1 MKKLLSM
8 TVLTAM
14 LASLVPQTAVVAQTL
29 PYQDTTLSFEER
41 AADLVSRMTLEEKV
55 AQTGRSAPA
64 ISRLGLS
71 KYNYWREGIHGV
83 ARQGQATSFPSSLA
97 MSNTWDTKLIQE
109 AMDITSTEARG
120 KNNRYDLSYW
130 NPTINM
136 ARDPRWGRNEES
148 YGEDPYLTSQI
159 GEAAVKGMQGDDEKY
174 LKVIST
180 LKHYAA
186 NNCEGERQTG
196 SSVMNERTLR
206 EYYTKAFGDIVES
219 SAPASVMSSYN
230 AITMKRNGETVID
243 YIASSANEYLLT
255 DVLRRTYG
263 FSGYVVGDCGAFENL
278 YGRQSLRQ
286 KLFPDRNLDDI
297 TGAMAVSTAF
307 NAGAEL
313 DCGSRAQMSAYEA
326 VTEGWMSEDTL
337 DVAVYRLMLQ
347 RMRTGEFDDGAKYQ
361 DITSDVIETDAHVA
375 KALEAGEKSWVL
387 LENRDN
393 TLPLKSDVT
402 NIAVVG
408 NLATEVTL
416 GDYSGEPTKTSTPY
430 DGIKAAVEDINPA
443 ANVEMIGNVKDST
456 PLFDINKI
464 TLVKNDNTE
473 KTVDI
478 SKAENVRNMSLD
490 TDELRDITK
499 SGMAVIPGVDFSD
512 VKEVKISA
520 LSLPGMPKVS
530 VNIGYSNSTQTVAV
544 VDIATTASGSYTVNT
559 GEYTGASG
567 GYNEVAD
574 MYITVNASTEFSVE
588 NFKDSLDKA
597 DYIIAYAGTTVADS
611 SESNDRESIDLPIT
625 QTHVAEICGAYPE
638 KAIVVLSTVGQVN
651 VEEFKDNCKAMLWN
665 SYNGQA
671 QGEALGNILTGK
683 AVPSGKLT
691 TTWYKASDLDLMP
704 IGSPRESINGVYYN
718 NTDYEINQH
727 NSQPGR
733 TYQYYSGEAVYPF
746 GYGKSY
752 SEFDYSNITV
762 DKTEA
767 DANDTINIK
776 VDITNM
782 GEYDGAEVAQLYVTV
797 PGADGVNLPYKQ
809 LKGFDRVEIAAGQT
823 QTAEFELNIADVTF
837 FDESTQSEYVVE
849 GDYTIAVGKNA
860 NDIEELVTVKVSGKL
875 SDEIKRAYTV
885 PTGIKLVAAVNADG
899 ATPVN
904 EISADASIVLE
915 NNAVITDL
923 SSYEV
928 VYTSSN
934 ESVATVDENGIVK
947 AGDSAG
953 VATITLTVTEG
964 DNTVSAEFPVVTE
977 LKDRVADEIIN
988 EYLEKLDSVFAIYS
1002 EAAFTAENWEK
1013 VTKLYNDYREALAA
1027 TLLEEDL
1034 APLYEEAVAE
1044 IEAVEKVALEAVYM
1058 IDSQNK
1064 WIVSRNSINYSAEG
1078 IGEHIADESSIT
1090 GTVTKDNPVK
1100 IALEVFDEDIKIE
1113 ASKLAW
1119 TVEKLDTSSR
1129 VAAEINSSTGELT
1142 LFENGIF
1149 KVTANNYTDMKC
1161 GEIIIHA
1168 NLQIEAES
1176 ADDGTGSVVDT
1187 KSGASGNA
1195 GAGRMSTTWL
1205 RYDGVKL
1212 DKLTGI
1218 TFRASQAGNDSE
1230 ILVSLGSSDDRMI
1243 ASAKIASTGD
1253 WEKWTAAS
1261 AVVNRDEIAKLNLD
1275 ENGCGT
1281 IYVKTNTACLD
1292 YLQLDYLAG
1301 DFEVANEKDGK
1312 IKLTIPYKNGVIA
1325 ESKYDKGRL
1334 VSVKTTEFNAAGEY
1348 TLEGYSDGDEVTVA
1362 LWDGIN
1368 TMKPLDNPVNHI
1380 YVTPIVK
1387 TLTIYRFDDPAFT
1400 SFYNTSDGKLL
1411 ASGTGMDGIGG
1422 WASQDKNRT
1431 AIYNG
1436 VSYTFTKGLKGGR
1449 GSTTGKCVYF
1459 TPEEDG
1465 VITVFFEANTERYI
1479 VANQNGEEIMQTYGI
1494 GDGVLTTLETPVK
1507 GGSPVYI
1514 YGGGSNKSIFAVF
1527 FDTEKEYV
1535 AATPTPEPTATPTPE
1550 PLPETSYSAK
1560 TEFEDYTN
1568 CWTNSGMT
1576 KSAVSGASN
1585 SYVIDNTRD
1594 KDTFYFGEVDMTDLK
1609 VIELVA
1615 GTKETGIVTVE
1626 FFAIDVS
1633 GLDLSSMSQSQIESL
1648 MIAEASLGST
1658 TLIASTKNWND
1669 FKSNNI
1675 VVKNEKTGTMGLFM
1689 KSTTTGK
1696 YCGNFDYFNL
1706 MYK

>member
-1 MKKLLSM
+1 MKKVLS
-8 TVLTAM
+8 TILCAAM
-14 LASLVPQTAVVAQTL
+14 LAPAIPQTVIAQEMY
-29 PYQDTTLSFEER
+29 PYQDTSLSFEER

-55 AQTGRSAPA
+55 AQTGRNAPE
-64 ISRLGLS
+64 ISRLGVH

-97 MSNTWDTKLIQE
+97 MSNTWDTELMRE

-159 GEAAVKGMQGDDEKY
+159 GAAAVEGMQGNDEKY
-174 LKVIST
+174 LKIIST

-196 SSVMNERTLR
+196 SSVMNEKTLR
-206 EYYTKAFGDIVES
+206 EYYTKAFGDIIES
-219 SAPASVMSSYN
+219 SSPASVMSSYN

-243 YIASSANEYLLT
+243 YIASSANKYILT

-263 FSGYVVGDCGAFENL
+263 FDGYVVGDCGAFENL
-278 YGRQSLRQ
+278 YGRQSIRQ
-286 KLFPDRNLDDI
+286 KLFPDWNIDDI
-297 TGAMAVSTAF
+297 TGPMALSRAF
-307 NAGAEL
+307 IAGAEL
-313 DCGSRAQMSAYEA
+313 DCGSRAQTSGYEA

-361 DITSDVIETDAHVA
+361 DITSDVIEKDSHVK

-430 DGIKAAVEDINPA
+430 DGIAAAVKELNPA
-443 ANVEMIGNVKDST
+443 ATVEMIGNVKDST
-456 PLFDINKI
+456 PLFNINKI

-473 KTVDI
+473 VAVNI
-478 SKAENVRNMSLD
+478 SKAQSVRNMELEGS
-490 TDELRDITK
+490 ELRNITK
-499 SGMAVIPGVDFSD
+499 SGMAVVPGVNFAD

-520 LSLPGMPKVS
+520 ASLPGMPKVS

-544 VDIATTASGSYTVNT
+544 VDIASTEADKYNVNT

-567 GYNEVAD
+567 GYNQTAD
-574 MYITVNASTEFSVE
+574 MYITISASSEFSVE
-588 NFKDSLDKA
+588 NYKDSLDRA

-625 QTHVAEICGAYPE
+625 QTHAAEICGAYPD

-651 VEEFKDNCKAMLWN
+651 VEEFKDSCKAMLWN

-691 TTWYKASDLDLMP
+691 TTWYTESDLDLLP
-704 IGSPRESINGVYYN
+704 LGSPKETVNGITYN

-727 NSQPGR
+727 GSQPGR
-733 TYQYYSGEAVYPF
+733 TYQYYKGNAVYPF

-752 SEFDYSNITV
+752 TEFDYSNLTV
-762 DKTEA
+762 DKAEA
-767 DANDTINIK
+767 DVNDTLNIK

-782 GEYDGAEVAQLYVTV
+782 GEYDGAEVAQLYVSV

-823 QTAEFELNIADVTF
+823 QTAEFTLNLSDVTF
-837 FDESTQSEYVVE
+837 FDETAQSEYAVNGE
-849 GDYTIAVGKNA
+849 YTLAVGKNSSE
-860 NDIEELVTVKVSGKL
+860 IEEIATVMVTGEL
-875 SDEIKRAYTV
+875 SKDIKRAYTV
-885 PTGIKLVAAVNADG
+885 PTGIKLVAAVNEEG
-899 ATPVN
+899 AAPVN
-904 EISADASIVLE
+904 EIDADANVVLR
-915 NNAVITDL
+915 NNAIITDL
-923 SSYEV
+923 SAYEV
-928 VYTSSN
+928 AYTSSDEN
-934 ESVATVDENGIVK
+934 VATVDENGIVK
-947 AGDSAG
+947 AGNTAG

-964 DNTVSAEFPVVTE
+964 ENTVTSSFPVVTE
-977 LKDRVADEIIN
+977 LKDRVADEIV
-988 EYLEKLDSVFAIYS
+988 EGYVKKLDDAFSIYS

-1013 VTKLYNDYREALAA
+1013 VTKLYNDYRAKLGA
-1027 TLLEEDL
+1027 TLLGEDL
-1034 APLYEEAVAE
+1034 APLYD
-1044 IEAVEKVALEAVYM
+1044 EAVEAIKSVEKVTLEASYT

-1064 WIVSRNSINYSAEG
+1064 WVISKNAINYSSQG
-1078 IGEHIADESSIT
+1078 IGEYVAEADSIS
-1090 GTVTKDNPVK
+1090 GTITKENPAK
-1100 IALEVFDEDIKIE
+1100 IALEVFDAD
-1113 ASKLAW
+1113 SKLDSSKLVW
-1119 TVEKLDTSSR
+1119 TIEKLDNSLR
-1129 VAAEINSSTGELT
+1129 KAAEIDSYTGELT
-1142 LFENGIF
+1142 LYENGIF
-1149 KVTANNYTDMKC
+1149 KVVANDYTNMKC
-1161 GEIIIHA
+1161 GEIIINA

-1176 ADDGTGSVVDT
+1176 AEDMAGAVPTANSAA
-1187 KSGASGNA
+1187 SGAATVTSG
-1195 GAGRMSTTWL
+1195 GWL
-1205 RYDGVKL
+1205 RFDGVKL
-1212 DKLTGI
+1212 DRLTGI
-1218 TFRASQAGNDSE
+1218 TFRASQGGE
-1230 ILVSLGSSDDRMI
+1230 ILVSLGSNADRVI
-1243 ASAKIASTGD
+1243 ASAKPDATGD
-1253 WEKWTAAS
+1253 SFATAK
-1261 AVVNRDEIAKLNLD
+1261 AVVNRKELEKLNLD

-1292 YLQLDYLAG
+1292 FIELEYLMS
-1301 DFEVANEKDGK
+1301 DFEISSEKGGK
-1312 IKLTIPYKNGVIA
+1312 IKLTIPYESGVIA
-1325 ESKYDKGRL
+1325 ESKYDNGRL
-1334 VSVKTTEFNAAGEY
+1334 VSVKTTEFGAAGEY
-1348 TLEGYSDGDEVTVA
+1348 ILEGYAEGDEVKIT
-1362 LWDGIN
+1362 LWDGIL
-1368 TMKPLDNPVNHI
+1368 TMNPLDDAVNHT
-1380 YVTPIVK
+1380 YAEPVVK
-1387 TLTIYRFDDPAFT
+1387 SLTIYRFDDAAFD
-1400 SFYNTSDGKLL
+1400 SFFDTSDGLKLT
-1411 ASGTGMDGIGG
+1411 SGTGMDGIGG
-1422 WASQDKNRT
+1422 WQTQAKSRT
-1431 AIYNG
+1431 ATYNG
-1436 VSYTFTKGLKGGR
+1436 VSYTFTRGLKGGR
-1449 GSTTGKCVYF
+1449 GSSTLKCVYF
-1459 TPEEDG
+1459 TPEADG
-1465 VITVFFEANTERYI
+1465 VVTVFFEANTERYVI
-1479 VANQNGEEIMQTYGI
+1479 ANQNGKDLAQCYGI
-1494 GDGVLTTLETPVK
+1494 GDGVLTAMEVPVEA
-1507 GGSPVYI
+1507 GSPVYI
-1514 YGGGSNKSIFAVF
+1514 YGGGSNKTIFAVF

-1535 AATPTPEPTATPTPE
+1535 KPTATPEPTATPTPE
-1550 PLPETSYSAK
+1550 PLPDTSYTAK
-1560 TEFEDYTN
+1560 TEFEDYNN
-1568 CWTNSGMT
+1568 CWANTGMT

-1585 SYVIDNTRD
+1585 SYVIDNTRNN
-1594 KDTFYFGEVDMTDLK
+1594 DTFYFGERDMNDLA

-1626 FFAIDVS
+1626 FFAVDVS
-1633 GLDLSSMSQSQIESL
+1633 GLDLASMSQSQIDALLTSD
-1648 MIAEASLGST
+1648 ASLGST

-1675 VVKNEKTGTMGLFM
+1675 VVKNAKAGTMGLFM